1 MVNIILFTSLLY
13 FVQLILPMSLAKRAG
28 EAPAESARRSLHNL
42 RESLP
47 VFFTFALLSI
57 YLNVEANTL
66 LALIWLVLRIVFVL
80 IYATGFNTK
89 PANQDGYVAQPLRS
103 LAWFGSIICLIMM
116 GINLI

>member
-1 MVNIILFTSLLY
+1 MINIILFTSLLY
-13 FVQLILPMSLAKRAG
+13 FVQLILPMSLARRAG
-28 EAPAESARRSLHNL
+28 EVPAESARRGVHNL

-47 VFFTFALLSI
+47 VFFAFALLSI
-57 YLNVEANTL
+57 YFEVEANTL

-80 IYATGFNTK
+80 IYVTGFNTK
-89 PANQDGYVAQPLRS
+89 PANEAGYVAQPIRS

>member
-1 MVNIILFTSLLY
+1 MIHIILFTSLLY

-28 EAPAESARRSLHNL
+28 EVPAESARRALHNL

-57 YLNVEANTL
+57 YLDVEANTL

-80 IYATGFNTK
+80 IYASGFNTK
-89 PANQDGYVAQPLRS
+89 PANEAGYVAQPLRS
-103 LAWFGSIICLIMM
+103 LAWFCSIICLIMM